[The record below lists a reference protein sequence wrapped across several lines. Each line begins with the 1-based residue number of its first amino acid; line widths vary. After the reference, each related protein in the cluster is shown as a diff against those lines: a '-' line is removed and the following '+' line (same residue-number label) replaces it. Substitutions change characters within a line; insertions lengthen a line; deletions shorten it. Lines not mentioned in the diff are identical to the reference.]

1 MNKASA
7 FFLVGPTASG
17 KSDIAHILAKKD
29 SLDIISADSMN
40 IYKGMD
46 IGTAKPSHLDQVAYN
61 YIGINLIDPV
71 ENFSVVDWMNSI
83 KYTWKKQ
90 HVPIVVGGTGLYIKC
105 LTIGMDESEPKN
117 ELLRDELDRS
127 SLEELQQHIQN
138 EMPDLFNQL
147 TEDDQQNPR
156 RLIRL
161 IERGSIGS
169 RWNQKYPLGMVGLHI
184 EREVLHQRI
193 ANRVELMYQQ
203 GLLEEAEVLYKQNLS
218 QTAKQAIGYAEAFDV
233 LEGKSSEKEAI
244 EKTIIRTRQLAKRQM
259 TWLRNQLDVTWVN
272 VASYPSDIEVAEAV
286 RQIWQEHGP
295 SEVVL

>member
-1 MNKASA
+1 M
-7 FFLVGPTASG
+7 
-17 KSDIAHILAKKD
+17 
-29 SLDIISADSMN
+29 
-40 IYKGMD
+40 
-46 IGTAKPSHLDQVAYN
+46 
-61 YIGINLIDPV
+61 
-71 ENFSVVDWMNSI
+71 
-83 KYTWKKQ
+83 
-90 HVPIVVGGTGLYIKC
+90 PIVVGGTGLYIKC
-105 LTIGMDESEPKN
+105 LTIGMDVSEPEN
-117 ELLRDELDRS
+117 ELLRDALDRL
-127 SLEELQQHIQN
+127 SLEELQQRIQN

-161 IERGSIGS
+161 IERRSIGS

-203 GLLEEAEVLYKQNLS
+203 GLLGEAEVLYKQNLS

-272 VASYPSDIEVAEAV
+272 VASYPSNIEVAEAV
-286 RQIWQEHGP
+286 RQTWQEHGP